1 MEHVHYAKDLKD
13 NQFLLSNELVQNIKA
28 DLLRLRTV
36 STKTDR
42 EKRLENRF
50 ELIAIDGLDHLIKKR
65 KPPALIN
72 YYIIS
77 VEEAYEAIL
86 REHVE
91 SGEYICIATV
101 HFYFCIYTY
110 YLFRTCR
117 TA

>member
-1 MEHVHYAKDLKD
+1 MDHFMEHVHYAKDLKD

-28 DLLRLRTV
+28 DLLRLRTA

-42 EKRLENRF
+42 EKRHENRF

-77 VEEAYEAIL
+77 VEEAYEAIKL
-86 REHVE
+86 
-91 SGEYICIATV
+91 
-101 HFYFCIYTY
+101 
-110 YLFRTCR
+110 
-117 TA
+117 